1 MGGAVSS
8 MSGGAPF
15 SHILCWVDGSA
26 ESCRAAERAAHLARS
41 LEATLSYVAV
51 GTEMGRDEGF
61 DAYARIEGVS
71 EPMPPLLNGNAHD
84 CLEQAMSIAAR
95 IGISGATRL
104 VESGDA
110 VMAVCDAARAQ
121 DADLIVI
128 RKRKSTLI
136 ERLQGGAA
144 SDRLTNRCGFAVLS
158 VG

>member
-1 MGGAVSS
+1 
-8 MSGGAPF
+8 
-15 SHILCWVDGSA
+15 
-26 ESCRAAERAAHLARS
+26 
-41 LEATLSYVAV
+41 
-51 GTEMGRDEGF
+51 MGRDEGF

>member
-1 MGGAVSS
+1 

-26 ESCRAAERAAHLARS
+26 EACRAAEHAAYLALS
-41 LEATLSYVAV
+41 LGAKLSYVAV
-51 GTEMGRDEGF
+51 GTEKGRDEGF

-71 EPMPPLLNGNAHD
+71 EPMPPLLKGNAD
-84 CLEQAMSIAAR
+84 ACLEQAMSIAAR

-104 VESGDA
+104 VESGDE

-128 RKRKSTLI
+128 RKRKSGFV
-136 ERLQGGAA
+136 ERLLGASA
-144 SDRLTNRCGFAVLS
+144 SDTLANRCDFAVLS